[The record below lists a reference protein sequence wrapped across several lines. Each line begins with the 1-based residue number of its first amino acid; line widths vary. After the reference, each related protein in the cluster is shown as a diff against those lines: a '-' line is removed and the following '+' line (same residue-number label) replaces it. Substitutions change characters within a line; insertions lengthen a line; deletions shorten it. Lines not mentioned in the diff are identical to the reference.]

1 MVKEDNKAQNKNE
14 NETQLSQKLEEK
26 SETSDSKS
34 ISFND
39 STFSDLNLSQYNE
52 DVLKIPVLLKYNAYK
67 RMICYALRYARD
79 ELPEKSWKEVYGIL
93 IGSINDNKEV
103 IIKDAIPMIVGERA
117 GVKYESK
124 QYVDMAEIDESIYE
138 KSIQDKKND
147 FIIGWWHT
155 HPGFKFM
162 FSDVDKQT
170 HLGYQIPNPLA
181 IGLIFNHMKLKSND
195 FYLGVAALR
204 IKDPFRGI
212 LATYDYVDIKP
223 ELDNDKMVINAER
236 EAKQVIKN
244 IDKVI
249 KELEYIDTILR
260 KRYLAQLQ
268 KNFGLILIPKDDVK
282 LNEDSSEEEEKDN
295 EQILYEWNPDYYKT
309 RYRVPKFREKVET
322 EIEELEKELL
332 LLKQSNNEKM
342 FETKKKKY
350 NKKIKS
356 LLAKPGNWLEK
367 ISNEFSK
374 RVDII
379 SPYFD
384 YLDTNERKIIEIFEL
399 RSSQYR
405 TIYNELQSRGEFNL

>member
-1 MVKEDNKAQNKNE
+1 MAKEDNNAQNKNE
-14 NETQLSQKLEEK
+14 IETGLSQKIEEK

-34 ISFND
+34 ISFKD
-39 STFSDLNLSQYNE
+39 STFSDLNFGQDNE
-52 DVLKIPVLLKYNAYK
+52 DTLKVPILLKYNAYK
-67 RMICYALRYARD
+67 RMICYALRYARE
-79 ELPEKSWKEVYGIL
+79 ELPEKTWKEVYGIL
-93 IGSINDNKEV
+93 IGSINENKEV
-103 IIKDAIPMIVGERA
+103 VVKDAIPMLVGERA

-181 IGLIFNHMKLKSND
+181 IGLIFNHMELKSND

-204 IKDPFRGI
+204 IRDPYRGI

-223 ELDNDKMVINAER
+223 EFDNDNMVINAEK

-249 KELEYIDTILR
+249 KELEYIDSILR

-268 KNFGLILIPKDDVK
+268 ENFGLILIPKDDVK
-282 LNEDSSEEEEKDN
+282 LNEDSSELEDN
-295 EQILYEWNPDYYKT
+295 EKILYEWNPDYFKT
-309 RYRVPKFREKVET
+309 RYRIPKFRGKVEA
-322 EIEELEKELL
+322 EIDRFEKELL
-332 LLKQSNNEKM
+332 ILKQSNNEKI

-350 NKKIKS
+350 KKKIKS
-356 LLAKPGNWLEK
+356 LLSKPGNWLEK
-367 ISNEFSK
+367 LSTEFAK

-384 YLDTNERKIIEIFEL
+384 YLDTNERKIIETFEL
-399 RSSQYR
+399 RSSEYR

>member
-1 MVKEDNKAQNKNE
+1 MAKEDNNAQNKNE
-14 NETQLSQKLEEK
+14 IETGLSQKIEEK

-34 ISFND
+34 ISFKD
-39 STFSDLNLSQYNE
+39 STFSDLNFGQDNE
-52 DVLKIPVLLKYNAYK
+52 DTLKVPILLKYNAYK
-67 RMICYALRYARD
+67 RMICYALRYARE
-79 ELPEKSWKEVYGIL
+79 ELPEKTWKEVYGIL
-93 IGSINDNKEV
+93 IGSINKNKEV
-103 IIKDAIPMIVGERA
+103 VVKDAIPMLVGERA

-181 IGLIFNHMKLKSND
+181 IGLIFNHMELKSND

-204 IKDPFRGI
+204 IRDPYRGI

-223 ELDNDKMVINAER
+223 EFDNDNMVINAEK

-249 KELEYIDTILR
+249 KELEYIDSILR

-268 KNFGLILIPKDDVK
+268 ENFGLILIPKDDVK
-282 LNEDSSEEEEKDN
+282 LNEDSSELEDN
-295 EQILYEWNPDYYKT
+295 EKILYEWNPDYFKT
-309 RYRVPKFREKVET
+309 RYRIPKFRGKVEA
-322 EIEELEKELL
+322 EIDRFEKELL
-332 LLKQSNNEKM
+332 ILKQSNNEKI

-350 NKKIKS
+350 KKKIKS
-356 LLAKPGNWLEK
+356 LLSKPGNWLEK
-367 ISNEFSK
+367 LSTEFAK

-384 YLDTNERKIIEIFEL
+384 YLDTNERKIIETFEL
-399 RSSQYR
+399 RSSEYR